1 MSEFELIARLRRRL
15 GGIGADRLDLGIGD
29 DAALWRPGPGLQVA
43 ACCDTL
49 VQGRH
54 FPDGTAPYDLG
65 WKALAVNLSD
75 LAAMGARPALALLAL
90 TLPGDPGEAWI
101 EDFCAGWEVLAQPH
115 RLALAGGDLTRG
127 PVLTVTVTCLGEL
140 PPGTALRRAGA
151 AVGDGVFVSGT
162 LGDAAAALALWP
174 RRAEPSLAPLLA
186 RLTRPTPRL
195 ALGRA
200 LRGLASAAIDVS
212 DGLLAD
218 LRHLLAASG
227 VGARI
232 DADAVPRSALP
243 EQLLGADAARAC
255 ALAGGDDYEL
265 CFTVPAARA
274 EALQAAAAAAAT
286 TVTRIGSVVAGPGL
300 EVVDRDGVPVSLDRA
315 GWDHFRA

>member
-15 GGIGADRLDLGIGD
+15 GATGADRLEVGNGD
-29 DAALWRPGPGLQVA
+29 DAAVWRPGHGMHVV

-49 VQGRH
+49 VEGRH
-54 FPDGTAPYDLG
+54 FPVGTSPFDLG

-75 LAAMGARPALALLAL
+75 LAAMAARPAVALLAL
-90 TLPGDPGEAWI
+90 TLPADPGADWI

-140 PPGTALRRAGA
+140 PPGAALRRAGA
-151 AVGDGVFVSGT
+151 AAGDAIFVSGT
-162 LGDAAAALALWP
+162 LGDAAAALALWD
-174 RRAEPSLAPLLA
+174 RRGEPELTPLMA

-200 LRGLASAAIDVS
+200 LRGVASAAIDVS
-212 DGLLAD
+212 DGLVAD
-218 LRHLLAASG
+218 LGHLLDASG

-232 DADAVPRSALP
+232 DADAVPCGELATA
-243 EQLLGADAARAC
+243 LLGATQARTL

-265 CFTVPAARA
+265 CFTVPADRID
-274 EALQAAAAAAAT
+274 AAAAAAAAAGT
-286 TVTRIGSVVAGPGL
+286 PVARIGTVESGAGL
-300 EVVDRDGVPVSLDRA
+300 AVVDRNGRPVPLARA
-315 GWDHFRA
+315 GWDHFRS